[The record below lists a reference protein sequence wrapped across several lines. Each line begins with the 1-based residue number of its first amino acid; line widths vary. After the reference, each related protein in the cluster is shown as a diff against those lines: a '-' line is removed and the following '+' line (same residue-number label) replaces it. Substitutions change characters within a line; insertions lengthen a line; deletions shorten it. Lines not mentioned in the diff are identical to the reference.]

1 LRLVHIYREE
11 TIQFEWGESML
22 NYLWGFMIVIGIIV
36 AAFTGTMGDVT
47 QTAINS
53 SKEAVQICITLLGV
67 LGFWMGIMK
76 IAEKSGLISSLTNKI
91 RPILRFLFPDV
102 PDGHDAQKYIAT
114 NLIANVLGLGWAATP
129 PGLLAMKALQKLN
142 PKKDEASNA
151 MCMFLIVNI
160 SSVQLISVNIIAY
173 RSQYGSVNP
182 SEVIGPS
189 LLATCVSTL
198 VAVVFG
204 KLMERR
210 KRS

>member
-1 LRLVHIYREE
+1 
-11 TIQFEWGESML
+11 ML
-22 NYLWGFMIVIGIIV
+22 NYLWGFMILIGIIV
-36 AAFTGTMGDVT
+36 ATFTGTMGEVT
-47 QTAINS
+47 QAAINS

-67 LGFWMGIMK
+67 LAFWMGIMK
-76 IAEKSGLISSLTNKI
+76 IAEKSGLISGLTNKI

-142 PKKDEASNA
+142 LKKNEASNA

-173 RSQYGSVNP
+173 RSQYGSANP

-189 LLATCVSTL
+189 LLATCIST
-198 VAVVFG
+198 VTAIIFG
-204 KLMERR
+204 KIMERR

>member
-1 LRLVHIYREE
+1 
-11 TIQFEWGESML
+11 ML

>member
-1 LRLVHIYREE
+1 MRLVHIYREE

>member
-1 LRLVHIYREE
+1 
-11 TIQFEWGESML
+11 ML
-22 NYLWGFMIVIGIIV
+22 NYLWGFMILIGIIV
-36 AAFTGTMGDVT
+36 AAFTGTMGAVT

-67 LGFWMGIMK
+67 LAFWMGIMK
-76 IAEKSGLISSLTNKI
+76 IAEKSGLISGLTNRI
-91 RPILRFLFPDV
+91 RPILRFLFPDI
-102 PDGHDAQKYIAT
+102 PDGHEAQKYIAT

-142 PKKDEASNA
+142 LKKDEASNA

-173 RSQYGSVNP
+173 RSQYGSANP

-189 LLATCVSTL
+189 LLATCVST
-198 VAVVFG
+198 VTAIVFG
-204 KLMERR
+204 KIMERR
-210 KRS
+210 RRS